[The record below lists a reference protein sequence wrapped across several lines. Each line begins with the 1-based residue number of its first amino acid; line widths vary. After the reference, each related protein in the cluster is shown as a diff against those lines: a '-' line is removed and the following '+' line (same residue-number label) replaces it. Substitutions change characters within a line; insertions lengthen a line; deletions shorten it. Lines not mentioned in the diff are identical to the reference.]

1 MPKRFFIL
9 HSAFDLLSWNW
20 PPVARVDNVFG
31 DRNPVCSC
39 VGMENYFSNQI
50 E

>member
-1 MPKRFFIL
+1 MQNERLAIPQ
-9 HSAFDLLSWNW
+9 SALNTPHWNW

-39 VGMENYFSNQI
+39 VGMEAYQS
-50 E
+50 

>member
-1 MPKRFFIL
+1 MQNERLAIPQ
-9 HSAFDLLSWNW
+9 SALRIPHWTW

-39 VGMENYFSNQI
+39 VGMENFL
-50 E
+50 